1 MHVIRLRS
9 AWTSHPISPQT
20 FARRFHSP
28 TGIENATVWL
38 AVDELPGGSMLNGE
52 PIILDESSL
61 RVDITEMLQQ
71 TNELL
76 MLVEDE
82 KLLESVRLEIEP
94 HDEA

>member
-20 FARRFHSP
+20 FARRFHAP
-28 TGIENATVWL
+28 TGIEEATVWL
-38 AVDELPGGSMLNGE
+38 AVDQIPGGCMLNDE
-52 PIILDESSL
+52 PVVFDQSTLQA
-61 RVDITEMLQQ
+61 DITQMLKP

-82 KLLESVRLEIEP
+82 KHLEAVRLEIEQ
-94 HDEA
+94 HAE

>member
-20 FARRFHSP
+20 YARRFHAP
-28 TGIENATVWL
+28 TGIEEATVWL
-38 AVDELPGGSMLNGE
+38 VVDQIPGGCLLNDE
-52 PIILDESSL
+52 PVVLDQATLRANITIL
-61 RVDITEMLQQ
+61 LQP

-82 KLLESVRLEIEP
+82 QHLESVRLEIEQ
-94 HDEA
+94 HAE